1 MKLQAKGRIL
11 KLIQELKPGD
21 SFICESPAKVCTH
34 YANLYKVGIKTA
46 RIITIDPK
54 SLESKKVTKVTII

>member
-11 KLIQELKPGD
+11 KLIQELQPGD
-21 SFICESPAKVCTH
+21 SFLAEVLPKVATM
-34 YANLYKVGIKTA
+34 YANQFKVRISTK

-54 SLESKKVTKVTII
+54 TLESKKVTKITIL